1 VSRMTLIRLALGV
14 NLALLVGFGAS
25 AQPTAP
31 ASSPKPAAAAPAPAP
46 AVAAPMASGDHSYQL
61 GFGDVVEVSVIGRPD
76 FDHVHSRIGSD
87 GTVLL
92 PLIGAVPASGRTPAQ
107 LSEDIRT
114 TLVKGGFYAN
124 PLVRVDVATVAS
136 RYVTVL
142 GYVGTPG
149 LIALDRDYHLSEM
162 IARVGGRSA
171 SGADYVQLTHEDGS
185 STRYS
190 ISELATG
197 GRDKDPVISAG
208 DKLFV
213 PAAENEVFYLQGS
226 VKAPGAFPITNGMT
240 VRMALARAGGV
251 GDNGSD
257 KKIKLVRKGVE
268 VKPVDLDKTI
278 LQAGDIVTVGAR
290 LF

>member
-1 VSRMTLIRLALGV
+1 VSRMIFIRLAFGI
-14 NLALLVGFGAS
+14 NLALLAGFGAS
-25 AQPTAP
+25 AQPTA
-31 ASSPKPAAAAPAPAP
+31 AAGSPKPAIAVPVP
-46 AVAAPMASGDHSYQL
+46 AVAAPMAPGDHSYQL

-76 FDHVHSRIGSD
+76 FDHVHSRIGND

-142 GYVGTPG
+142 GYVSTPG

-162 IARVGGRSA
+162 IARVGGRSQA
-171 SGADYVQLTHEDGS
+171 GADYVQLTHEDGS

-213 PAAENEVFYLQGS
+213 PAAENEVFYLQGA
-226 VKAPGAFPITNGMT
+226 VKQPGAFPITNAMT

-257 KKIKLVRKGVE
+257 KKVKLVRKGVE
-268 VKPVDLDKTI
+268 IKPVDLDKTT